1 MAWDANDAARARWIV
16 PLSRQDQSPTL
27 SKKVTSLL
35 LFTAEKFVT
44 DLRPQIV
51 FHGCSQA
58 RSWAA
63 CH

>member
-16 PLSRQDQSPTL
+16 PLSRQDRPPTL

-35 LFTAEKFVT
+35 LFAAEKFAA
-44 DLRPQIV
+44 DQRPQIV

-58 RSWAA
+58 R
-63 CH
+63 